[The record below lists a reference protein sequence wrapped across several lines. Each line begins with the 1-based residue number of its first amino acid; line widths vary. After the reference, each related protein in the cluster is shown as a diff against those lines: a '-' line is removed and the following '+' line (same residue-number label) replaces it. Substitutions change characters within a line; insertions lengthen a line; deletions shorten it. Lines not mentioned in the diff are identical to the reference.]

1 MKGYILNID
10 NCYFTIETLHILL
23 LLQADVESMIIEEFG
38 RCLGQ
43 IIEMANKAGAAS
55 NVTGDSKQAS
65 KAITADS

>member
-1 MKGYILNID
+1 MKSFNID
-10 NCYFTIETLHILL
+10 HSYFTIQTLHLL
-23 LLQADVESMIIEEFG
+23 LPLQADVESMIIEEFG

>member
-1 MKGYILNID
+1 MHLFI
-10 NCYFTIETLHILL
+10 

>member
-1 MKGYILNID
+1 
-10 NCYFTIETLHILL
+10 
-23 LLQADVESMIIEEFG
+23 MIIEEFG

-55 NVTGDSKQAS
+55 NGAGESKPSS